1 MLAIKDPRSL
11 WKNTVTVI
19 YVAAAGF
26 LVAHS
31 INAFIAQALYL
42 PPKDIPR
49 PPSPDKAVS
58 GAWSPALLADRIKT
72 SGLFPLPAVPTGPFA
87 GSDPNVPPGA
97 SPMATPLALA
107 TKIKLLGVVLG
118 GPQGGGA
125 IIEELSSRRQGFYR
139 LHGQIPDIGEIVEVR
154 RTGILVRQGSQ
165 QEFLELAVLQVGTP
179 APVSTAAPGGPA
191 GKASKTGSILKVLDR
206 REVDQAIADLP
217 KLLTQARAV
226 PYLLNGAIAGFR
238 VDYIARGSFY
248 EKIGLLKDD
257 ILQQVNGVEI
267 RDPGTMMNLFQQLK
281 NERTVKLDVLRNN
294 QPATL
299 SYELR

>member
-1 MLAIKDPRSL
+1 MTALF
-11 WKNTVTVI
+11 
-19 YVAAAGF
+19 VAAGAF
-26 LVAHS
+26 LVAH
-31 INAFIAQALYL
+31 IVNAFIAQTLYL
-42 PPKDIPR
+42 SPR
-49 PPSPDKAVS
+49 DLGRPSSLDKAAT
-58 GAWSPALLADRIKT
+58 GFFSPSLLADRIKN
-72 SGLFPLPAVPTGPFA
+72 SGLFPLPAAPTGPGA
-87 GSDPNVPPGA
+87 GADPYAPPGVV
-97 SPMATPLALA
+97 SPLATPLALA

-125 IIEELSSRRQGFYR
+125 IIEELATKRQGFYR
-139 LHGQIPDIGEIVEVR
+139 LHDQIAEVGEIVQVR
-154 RTGILVRQGSQ
+154 RNGIVVRQGGQ
-165 QEFLELAVLQVGTP
+165 QEFLELAALQAGKP
-179 APVSTAAPGGPA
+179 APIPTATLGAPAAKGPQ
-191 GKASKTGSILKVLDR
+191 SGSILKVLDR

-226 PYLLNGAIAGFR
+226 PYLVNGAIAGFK
-238 VDYIARGSFY
+238 VEYIARGSFY

-281 NERTVKLDVLRNN
+281 NERTVKLDVLRNS